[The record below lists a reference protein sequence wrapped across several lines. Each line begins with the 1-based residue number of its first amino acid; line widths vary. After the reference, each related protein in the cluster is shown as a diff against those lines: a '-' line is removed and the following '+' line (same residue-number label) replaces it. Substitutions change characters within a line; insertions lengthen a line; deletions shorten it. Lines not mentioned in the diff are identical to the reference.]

1 MVENII
7 SAVHR
12 NVIGKQVKALRREGK
27 LPAVLYG
34 RYISATP
41 VLLDQHDASNIL
53 GQISG
58 SALVTIVLEG
68 EKHLALVREKQRNF
82 MTGVLLHIDFQVV
95 SMLDK
100 LRTNV
105 ALEFKGEALAVKLFN
120 GILVTEMNSIE
131 VECLPQDLPER
142 ILVDLSALKEIGSA
156 LYVKDLALPEN
167 VEVHEDANA
176 VVVVVRP
183 PEVEEEEE
191 EAAAVAVSLA
201 EPEVIERGKKE
212 EEDF

>member
-1 MVENII
+1 
-7 SAVHR
+7 
-12 NVIGKQVKALRREGK
+12 
-27 LPAVLYG
+27 
-34 RYISATP
+34 
-41 VLLDQHDASNIL
+41 
-53 GQISG
+53 
-58 SALVTIVLEG
+58 VTIVLEG

-191 EAAAVAVSLA
+191 AAAAVAVSLA
-201 EPEVIERGKKE
+201 EPEVIERGRKE